1 MYEKFCL
8 NLSEEKE
15 ADFVIFG
22 ALLGKRSEEMLKSL
36 RKNSWFVEW
45 FDLDDEKNL
54 IEGVKVF
61 DSGNI
66 RVKKGSEI
74 SEKVKKILEDK
85 KIPFMF
91 SISHLATY
99 FSLKP
104 FSDDIK
110 VVSFDAHFDVK
121 NSYIDEKMVESVF
134 PLKLNKEEIK
144 RLNRGTWA
152 RRSFEECKRKFCF
165 VGVRSCDEFDLEFVK
180 RNNFLYFT
188 PAMIRENFDEV
199 KEKFRDFLKDSKIYL
214 TVDID
219 AFDPSVAPAVG
230 HPEPDG
236 IFWHQFKELVKELKG
251 KIVGLDLV
259 EVDPIRG
266 NTVTEFLATRIIFQ
280 LLSIGKS

>member
-8 NLSEEKE
+8 NLVEEKE
-15 ADFVIFG
+15 ADIILFG

-45 FDLDDEKNL
+45 FDLDDERNL
-54 IEGVKVF
+54 IEGIKVF
-61 DSGNI
+61 DAGNI
-66 RVKKGSEI
+66 KVKKGSEI
-74 SEKVKKILEDK
+74 SEKVRKILEDK

-104 FSDDIK
+104 FSDEIE

-134 PLKLNKEEIK
+134 PLELKEEEIK

-152 RRSFEECKRKFCF
+152 RRSFEECERKFCF
-165 VGVRSCDEFDLEFVK
+165 VGTRSGDEFDLEFVK
-180 RNNFLYFT
+180 RNNFPYFT
-188 PAMIRENFDEV
+188 PAMVRENFDDV
-199 KEKFRDFLKDSKIYL
+199 KEKLRDFAKNSKVYL

-219 AFDPSVAPAVG
+219 AFDPSIAPAVG

-236 IFWHQFKELVKELKG
+236 IFWYQFKELVKELKG
-251 KIVGLDLV
+251 KIAGVDLV
-259 EVDPIRG
+259 EVEPIEG
-266 NTVTEFLATRIIFQ
+266 NVVTEFLAARIIFQ
-280 LLSIGKS
+280 ILSIIK

>member
-8 NLSEEKE
+8 NLVEEKE
-15 ADFVIFG
+15 ADIIIFG
-22 ALLGKRSEEMLKSL
+22 ALLGKRSEEMVKSL

-45 FDLDDEKNL
+45 FDLDEEKNL

-66 RVKKGSEI
+66 RVKKGNEI
-74 SEKVKKILEDK
+74 SKKVKEILDEK
-85 KIPFMF
+85 KIPFML

-104 FSDDIK
+104 FPEDIK

-121 NSYIDEKMVESVF
+121 NSYIDEKMVKSIF
-134 PLKLNKEEIK
+134 PLKLKEEEIK
-144 RLNRGTWA
+144 RLNRSTWA

-180 RNNFLYFT
+180 KNNFPYFT
-188 PAMIRENFDEV
+188 SAMIRENFNEA
-199 KEKFRDFLKDSKIYL
+199 KEKFRDFLKNSKIYL

-219 AFDPSVAPAVG
+219 AFDPSIAPAVG

-236 IFWHQFKELVKELKG
+236 IFWHQFRELVKELKG
-251 KIVGLDLV
+251 KIAGIDLV
-259 EVDPIRG
+259 EVEPIKD
-266 NTVTEFLATRIIFQ
+266 NKVTEFLATRIIFQ
-280 LLSIGKS
+280 ILSIIK